1 MLERMNIVSK
11 HTLFSNSATG
21 SKHVQDGL
29 SNEDSVL
36 TLEHDD
42 YQIVAVADGH
52 GARECFRSEIGSRL
66 AVDVAVKN
74 LELFAQT
81 IKRYDLYSY
90 LEQEKERD
98 ELVRSLIQD
107 IVDHWNQYVY
117 ADIKAYPIQ
126 DDEYERAQTLSSIYQ
141 KGMYLTNIYGSTL
154 LAALMT
160 PEYILIVQQGDG
172 TCAVFN
178 EDGSLDDPM
187 PEDDLCIRNLTT
199 SLCDKD
205 AAKRM
210 GYVFID
216 RRENDPMALFL
227 ASDGVERSF
236 YDTIHLSAFY
246 AELCLELCE
255 LEGADLETY
264 LSHLLPQISERGSR
278 DDVTMAGLMDAGRIM
293 AAREALTRT
302 VNVARKMDLMKSAE
316 TILKQETNTKKH
328 YVRESEK
335 IEHEIHDVDDK
346 ILELE
351 EKKSH
356 LLQDLEKM
364 KTMHTSQILVCKEAE
379 TEFDEANGMF
389 VRSLMALEEGD

>member
-1 MLERMNIVSK
+1 MNIVSK

-205 AAKRM
+205 ALRVYRPARKR
-210 GYVFID
+210 
-216 RRENDPMALFL
+216 
-227 ASDGVERSF
+227 SDGVVSGKRRRGTLVLRHDPLVGVLRRIVPGALRTGRRRSGNVF
-236 YDTIHLSAFY
+236 EPLAAANFRTR
-246 AELCLELCE
+246 
-255 LEGADLETY
+255 
-264 LSHLLPQISERGSR
+264 LP
-278 DDVTMAGLMDAGRIM
+278 
-293 AAREALTRT
+293 
-302 VNVARKMDLMKSAE
+302 
-316 TILKQETNTKKH
+316 
-328 YVRESEK
+328 
-335 IEHEIHDVDDK
+335 
-346 ILELE
+346 
-351 EKKSH
+351 
-356 LLQDLEKM
+356 
-364 KTMHTSQILVCKEAE
+364 
-379 TEFDEANGMF
+379 
-389 VRSLMALEEGD
+389 